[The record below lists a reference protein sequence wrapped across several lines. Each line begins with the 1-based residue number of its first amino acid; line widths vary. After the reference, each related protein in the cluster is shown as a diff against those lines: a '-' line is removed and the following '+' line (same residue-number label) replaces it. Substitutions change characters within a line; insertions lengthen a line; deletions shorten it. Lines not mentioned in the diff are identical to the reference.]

1 MEGHFDEELWGLCV
15 SQDPT
20 RHEFYTGGQDKLVIK
35 WDADKRRMAAKK
47 KMEGPVS
54 CLDVSRQNWLAVGL
68 KNGVVNLLD
77 CKNLSVIKKIS
88 NHKNPDKDV
97 LSTIKFSP
105 DGSQLAVGYCPP
117 ISKVYLYDVVA
128 DKTKKLG
135 ECKGSSTRIVSVDFS
150 VGGDLVL
157 ATSIEPLFYKTP
169 GCGQTWASTV
179 KGESWATMNSKYTW
193 FTQGIWPP
201 CSDGSDVN
209 TVDRSNCKKFLATGD
224 DFSKVK
230 VFRYPVCNKRQ
241 MYSSY
246 KGHSSHVT
254 AVKWS
259 PDDKLLYSTGG
270 LEKSIIQWSIN
281 KYEDY
286 SYDTDVAVP

>member
-1 MEGHFDEELWGLCV
+1 M

-179 KGESWATMNSKYTW
+179 KGEPWATMNSKYTW

-230 VFRYPVCNKRQ
+230 VFRYPVCNQRQ